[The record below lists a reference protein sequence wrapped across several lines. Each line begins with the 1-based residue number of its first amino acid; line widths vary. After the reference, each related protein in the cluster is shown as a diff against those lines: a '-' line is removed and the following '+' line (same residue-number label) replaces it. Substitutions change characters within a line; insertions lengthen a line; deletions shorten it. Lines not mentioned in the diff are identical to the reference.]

1 MRYRT
6 LGRTAVSGSEIGFG
20 AWAIGGPV
28 STVIPGIRSVAQAEA
43 DTAAADLPEDLL
55 LRLRRHA
62 WNRAFW
68 YAGK

>member
-28 STVIPGIRSVAQAEA
+28 STVIPGAQDEA